1 MLSAGNGAAIGSP
14 PKLPRP
20 GSRGSGSCQA
30 ALAAVAC
37 AVTAPLPGHRAR
49 RRQEGRRRRST
60 DPLKR
65 AISFVLHLDKHLVSI
80 FANYGFAAYGM
91 LFAIVF
97 CETGLVVTPFLPG
110 DCCSSRAG
118 AGAQGIM
125 NAPLVLGL
133 LFLAAVMGDTVN
145 YGIGNFIGG
154 KVIQKYPKIFKKQ
167 YIDKTKGYEKH
178 GGKTVVLA
186 RFSPS
191 FAPSRPRRRRGEHEL
206 HQVFTFNVVGAAVWV
221 GLFIFL
227 GYFFGTIR
235 GAGELRGDDRGDH
248 PAVLPARGL

>member
-1 MLSAGNGAAIGSP
+1 MIAPARALSAGNDEGAAIGSP
-14 PKLPRP
+14 AEAPAPRFAWL
-20 GSRGSGSCQA
+20 GQFAKVA

-37 AVTAPLPGHRAR
+37 AVTALLFPDTALAAAKKAAVAA
-49 RRQEGRRRRST
+49 ST
-60 DPLKR
+60 DPLWKR

-110 DCCSSRAG
+110 DSLLFACG
-118 AGAQGIM
+118 ALGAQGIM

-154 KVIQKYPKIFKKQ
+154 KVIQVPE
-167 YIDKTKGYEKH
+167 D
-178 GGKTVVLA
+178 L
-186 RFSPS
+186 
-191 FAPSRPRRRRGEHEL
+191 
-206 HQVFTFNVVGAAVWV
+206 
-221 GLFIFL
+221 
-227 GYFFGTIR
+227 
-235 GAGELRGDDRGDH
+235 
-248 PAVLPARGL
+248 